1 MEHYDLRSCFLP
13 DLSGLHLRIY
23 QFQNLLSRH
32 LPALFTHME
41 TLGVEPIYVSQWFLS
56 FFAVT
61 CPLPMLLRI
70 YDVLLLEGASETLMR
85 VALSLMQRNE
95 KKILS
100 CTEFEDVMQMLL
112 SRSLWD
118 TYACNADD
126 LVNDF
131 VSLTPLVTKENLR
144 ALEAS
149 YSQSQGVPT
158 GLSFPQMQAS
168 ATRLLGRMWAGSSSH
183 KSLNLPPAR
192 PESILRRSASK
203 QSMASTLNSME
214 SSVSDGSTAPSEVS
228 AGELK
233 PRTKSAISHKDKD
246 LHGQIEDLLMA
257 LSDLQREQADLARD
271 LQREREERE
280 EDQQIAK
287 AMLNQIKQS
296 NSTEGDDVESD
307 GEGINQ
313 LISKAEE
320 RFSNATSRPTSI
332 IQTKQQLKED
342 AGQWKEKYEM
352 EASRCADLGRRLDAH
367 ESDNSR
373 LKEEVREARSRIQD
387 GHREKQKLER
397 TISDLRAS
405 KAADS
410 GQNLSSSPR
419 ERDASPGP
427 SGLREF
433 KLGRADSYKAKL
445 PKRTSSLGLQSI
457 LGTSIGSG
465 TATATETSPASSTNS
480 EDALLLELV
489 QAKTAEAVAKQELEE
504 VKAKLD
510 SLRRLMNGPARANT
524 TMDLSMNPT
533 KLSPDPVKP
542 PAPTGGGFF
551 GWGRRSAS
559 TAGLESK

>member
-1 MEHYDLRSCFLP
+1 
-13 DLSGLHLRIY
+13 
-23 QFQNLLSRH
+23 
-32 LPALFTHME
+32 ME

-95 KKILS
+95 KKLLS
-100 CTEFEDVMQMLL
+100 CTEFEDAMQILL

-149 YSQSQGVPT
+149 YSQYQGVPT
-158 GLSFPQMQAS
+158 GLTFPQMQAS

-192 PESILRRSASK
+192 PESILRRSPSK

-280 EDQQIAK
+280 EDQQLAK
-287 AMLNQIKQS
+287 AMLNHIKQLDQKES
-296 NSTEGDDVESD
+296 NSTELGTDELEDVQLD
-307 GEGINQ
+307 GEEGINQ

-320 RFSNATSRPTSI
+320 RFSNTSRPASI
-332 IQTKQQLKED
+332 TQTKQQLKED

-373 LKEEVREARSRIQD
+373 LREEVREARSRIQD

-397 TISDLRAS
+397 TINDLRAS
-405 KAADS
+405 KVVTDN

-433 KLGRADSYKAKL
+433 KLGRSDSYKAKL
-445 PKRTSSLGLQSI
+445 PRRTSSLGIQSI
-457 LGTSIGSG
+457 LGAAMGTG
-465 TATATETSPASSTNS
+465 TAAATSTESSPVASPNS

-510 SLRRLMNGPARANT
+510 SLRRLMNGPARAKTTIDLNTMNT
-524 TMDLSMNPT
+524 TNPT
-533 KLSPDPVKP
+533 KLSPDPVK

-559 TAGLESK
+559 TAGLETK